1 MTSLKETTEY
11 KTFEDLEIYKAAR
24 EFRKK
29 IYSLAKKLPEYEK
42 YNLAGQMRRAAV
54 SLTNCIAEGH
64 GRFHYQENIQFLRQ
78 SRGSLE
84 EIIDDINVC
93 IDESYADLDRLN
105 KLKQEGYI
113 VLKRL
118 NGYIKY
124 LRKYLIYPFNL
135 FKTIYPSC
143 FSLFNRSRSA

>member
-84 EIIDDINVC
+84 EIIDDMNVC

-124 LRKYLIYPFNL
+124 LRKC
-135 FKTIYPSC
+135 KDEMED
-143 FSLFNRSRSA
+143 

>member
-11 KTFEDLEIYKAAR
+11 KTFEDLEIYKLAR

-84 EIIDDINVC
+84 EIIDDMNVC

-124 LRKYLIYPFNL
+124 LRKC
-135 FKTIYPSC
+135 KDEMKD
-143 FSLFNRSRSA
+143 

>member
-1 MTSLKETTEY
+1 MVKVRTERKTTEY
-11 KTFEDLEIYKAAR
+11 KTFEDLEIYKVAR

-29 IYSLAKKLPEYEK
+29 IYNLAKQLPECEK
-42 YNLAGQMRRAAV
+42 YNLANQMRRAAV

-84 EIIDDINVC
+84 ELIDDINVC
-93 IDESYADLDRLN
+93 IDENYTDLDRLSN
-105 KLKQEGYI
+105 LKKEGYML
-113 VLKRL
+113 LKKL

-124 LRKYLIYPFNL
+124 LHKCKEETKNW
-135 FKTIYPSC
+135 
-143 FSLFNRSRSA
+143 

>member
-1 MTSLKETTEY
+1 MTSLKETTAY

-29 IYSLAKKLPEYEK
+29 IYSLAKGLPEYEK
-42 YNLAGQMRRAAV
+42 YNLAGQMRRASV

-84 EIIDDINVC
+84 
-93 IDESYADLDRLN
+93 
-105 KLKQEGYI
+105 
-113 VLKRL
+113 
-118 NGYIKY
+118 
-124 LRKYLIYPFNL
+124 
-135 FKTIYPSC
+135 
-143 FSLFNRSRSA
+143 

>member
-1 MTSLKETTEY
+1 MTSLKETTKY
-11 KTFEDLEIYKAAR
+11 KTFEDLEIYQLAR

-124 LRKYLIYPFNL
+124 LRKC
-135 FKTIYPSC
+135 KDEMED
-143 FSLFNRSRSA
+143 

>member
-11 KTFEDLEIYKAAR
+11 KTFEDLEMYKAAR

-54 SLTNCIAEGH
+54 SLTNCLAEGH

-124 LRKYLIYPFNL
+124 LRKC
-135 FKTIYPSC
+135 KDEMED
-143 FSLFNRSRSA
+143 

>member
-84 EIIDDINVC
+84 EIIDDMNVC

-124 LRKYLIYPFNL
+124 LRKCKDEMEN
-135 FKTIYPSC
+135 
-143 FSLFNRSRSA
+143 

>member
-11 KTFEDLEIYKAAR
+11 KTFEDLEIYKSAR
-24 EFRKK
+24 EIRKK
-29 IYSLAKKLPEYEK
+29 VYSLAKKLPEYEK

-84 EIIDDINVC
+84 EIIDDMNVC

-124 LRKYLIYPFNL
+124 LRKC
-135 FKTIYPSC
+135 KDEMKD
-143 FSLFNRSRSA
+143 

>member
-1 MTSLKETTEY
+1 MTSLTKTTEY

-124 LRKYLIYPFNL
+124 LRKC
-135 FKTIYPSC
+135 KDEMKD
-143 FSLFNRSRSA
+143 

>member
-42 YNLAGQMRRAAV
+42 YNLAGQMHRAAV

-84 EIIDDINVC
+84 EIIDDMNVC

-124 LRKYLIYPFNL
+124 LRKCKDEMKN
-135 FKTIYPSC
+135 
-143 FSLFNRSRSA
+143 